1 MMMTKRIAAIAQLCS
16 TSDKFQNLCNIAQCA
31 GYAKRKGASMLFL
44 PECLGFIGSSAQET
58 LQNAERIPA
67 SWSDTNGDEKWFHSL
82 EGIIEHEICEGSA
95 KFESNEI
102 PEFQNENVSIVQG
115 LSVIARKCGMYIS
128 GGGIHELGARPLQT
142 LGEEGTSSEKER
154 VYNTHLILN
163 EKGEIV
169 AKYRKIHLFDVSIP
183 SKGINLCESNTTAPG
198 TNLVVCDSPIGK
210 LGLSTCYDVRFPEMY
225 SELSNK
231 GGAEILL
238 VPSAFT
244 VPTGKAH
251 WHTLL
256 RGKCKY

>member
-1 MMMTKRIAAIAQLCS
+1 MMTKRIAAIAQLCS
-16 TSDKFQNLCNIAQCA
+16 TSNKFQNLCNIAQCA
-31 GYAKRKGASMLFL
+31 GYAKRKGASILLL

-58 LQNAERIPA
+58 LQNAERIPL
-67 SWSDTNGDEKWFHSL
+67 SWSDTNGGEKWYNSL
-82 EGIIEHEICEGSA
+82 EEIVEHESD
-95 KFESNEI
+95 ESMDKNRRNEVST
-102 PEFQNENVSIVQG
+102 FQNDNVSIIQG
-115 LSVIARKCGMYIS
+115 LSVIARKSGMYIS
-128 GGGIHELGARPLQT
+128 GGGIHELGAPPLQT
-142 LGEEGTSSEKER
+142 LGEDGKPSEKER

-163 EKGEIV
+163 GKGEIV

-183 SKGINLCESNTTAPG
+183 SQGINLCESNTTAPG
-198 TNLVVCDSPIGK
+198 TKLVVCDSPIGK

-256 RGKCKY
+256 RGK